1 MLIIHVFLIGFYI
14 LTEAAT
20 LHELYEYT
28 SLIIHIKTPKL
39 FADTSTINSKN
50 VKAYSKVYFNMFLL
64 RKNIAPPATW
74 LAIVHI

>member
-14 LTEAAT
+14 LMEAAT

-39 FADTSTINSKN
+39 FADTSTVNN
-50 VKAYSKVYFNMFLL
+50 LQL
-64 RKNIAPPATW
+64 
-74 LAIVHI
+74 